1 MGRVRAVPRL
11 FELYQGICL
20 TNEEKVRENFIQ
32 VSRRVSV
39 GTMETEYTDQ
49 SIYKNKIRNL
59 QNKQEQLRINTY
71 KRNNTKI
78 Q

>member
-1 MGRVRAVPRL
+1 
-11 FELYQGICL
+11 
-20 TNEEKVRENFIQ
+20 VRENFIQ